1 MSTDR
6 PAPRDLLDD
15 DLLLPGQRGRDTDPD
30 TADVGAGDDHVD
42 APTLPDNCPL
52 GKLHRKRVAQGRD
65 LTVLVADWNLER
77 GSGKTTLAMRL
88 AAAMDQTEAGFTQ
101 SKATLS
107 AEELTDAYT
116 REPARSALLLDEG
129 QAAASNRRAMSGI
142 NEALRQIVGMGR
154 VEQKYLLLTAPGV
167 HQVDKDIRN
176 MCDVWVFV
184 RRLGEAQMFRVRY
197 NPFGNHELTDD
208 WGTLTW
214 PGDLP
219 GDLQATYDYLTREKR
234 RRLRGEGDDGQGY
247 VDAATAAEQAA
258 EAREEAERQTR
269 DNLLRKIYAQ
279 SDDITQGDV
288 AGAVGLSRSRVADIL
303 ADG

>member
-1 MSTDR
+1 MASRTPRSIGDRLDQLGADHADTHTDH
-6 PAPRDLLDD
+6 ADTEDD
-15 DLLLPGQRGRDTDPD
+15 QD
-30 TADVGAGDDHVD
+30 ADAT
-42 APTLPDNCPL
+42 PTLPDDCPL
-52 GKLHRKRVAQGRD
+52 GNLYRKRVAQGRD

-88 AAAMDQTEAGFTQ
+88 AAACDRTEEGITA

-116 REPARSALLLDEG
+116 RESPGSALILDEG

-154 VEQKYLLLTAPGV
+154 VERKYLFLTAPGV
-167 HQVDKDIRN
+167 HQVDKDIRA

-184 RRLGEAQMFRVRY
+184 RELGEAQMFRVKW
-197 NPFGNHELTDD
+197 NPFAGHEQTHD

-219 GDLQATYDYLTREKR
+219 GDLEDVYDELTAEKR
-234 RRLRGEGDDGQGY
+234 RRLRGEGEDGQGY
-247 VDAATAAEQAA
+247 VDADTAAERVEQAA
-258 EAREEAERQTR
+258 ADAEREKR
-269 DNLLRKIYAQ
+269 DELIREIYENTE
-279 SDDITQGDV
+279 DMTQRDLGD
-288 AGAVGLSRSRVADIL
+288 AVGLTRSRIADIL
-303 ADG
+303 SEE

>member
-1 MSTDR
+1 MGSIADTD
-6 PAPRDLLDD
+6 DLDD
-15 DLLLPGQRGRDTDPD
+15 DLDDDP
-30 TADVGAGDDHVD
+30 ADISIPEG
-42 APTLPDNCPL
+42 CPL

-88 AAAMDQTEAGFTQ
+88 AAAMDRTDEGFTED
-101 SKATLS
+101 KATLS

-116 REPARSALLLDEG
+116 RESHGSSLLLDEG

-184 RRLGEAQMFRVRY
+184 RSLGEAQMFRVRY
-197 NPFGNHELTDD
+197 NPFGQHELTDD
-208 WGTLTW
+208 WGKLTW
-214 PGDLP
+214 TGDLP
-219 GDLQATYDYLTREKR
+219 SDLEDTYDDLTAEKR
-234 RRLRGEGDDGQGY
+234 RRLRGEGTDGQGY
-247 VDAATAAEQAA
+247 VDADTADERAEQAA
-258 EAREEAERQTR
+258 EQAERQTR
-269 DNLLRKIYAQ
+269 DDLLRQIYQ
-279 SDDITQGDV
+279 NTEDMTQRKLADG
-288 AGAVGLSRSRVADIL
+288 VGLSRSRVADIL
-303 ADG
+303 SSTDG